1 MKLQVART
9 VMANR
14 DVVVGISIGLSC
26 LLGWWA
32 LRGKMPVNTQLETV
46 KVRIGTKKVI
56 PDPAKI
62 ETTGDW
68 YFLDHISSGLVVYD
82 HEKNV
87 FAPNI
92 AEKWDIAQ
100 DNKHIFK
107 LRKDLKFSDGSPITP
122 EDVEWSIKRLL
133 IKKTST
139 HLPLWSYIQ
148 GCETLNTITDKCSGI
163 KINEHGDLEII
174 LKTKSESFFLQM
186 ASPETGIWSKSDI
199 DPNDLSIKPTKYSGP
214 YKIKTQLENGF
225 VIERNENSLVSQKFL
240 NSPKQIEL
248 LSLPIGEAENLLQD
262 KKIDLVLRSHNPFGE
277 KQINSHVKVH
287 KTAPSTI
294 IYFHSV
300 HNNKSVQLI
309 GQDFIKALWNKKA
322 DEAIPADTF
331 LPFAAAYS
339 IKREAFLE
347 ELPQRSQKTIRI
359 GKPWTFY
366 SEEFVK
372 LLTTTANEVGIN
384 LEMVELSP
392 KKWADA
398 FEDKEAYKKIDFILA
413 PYVASDRYPAVQLRF
428 ITGQMKQPEIDLKE
442 AETPDLTPEKIE
454 VLKKYQTWLLKS
466 QSAVP
471 LFFTRMQIFHNAEI
485 DLGAQSKTD
494 GEIELW
500 RLTKKNL

>member
-1 MKLQVART
+1 
-9 VMANR
+9 MANR
-14 DVVVGISIGLSC
+14 DLVVGISIGLSC

-32 LRGKMPVNTQLETV
+32 LRGKMPVNTQLEIV

-68 YFLDHISSGLVVYD
+68 YFLDHISSGLVAYD

-87 FAPNI
+87 FSPNI

-100 DNKHIFK
+100 NNKHIFK

-133 IKKTST
+133 IKRTST

-148 GCETLNTITDKCSGI
+148 GCENLKSINDACSGLN
-163 KINEHGDLEII
+163 INEHGDLEII

-186 ASPETGIWSKSDI
+186 ASPETGIWSKTDI
-199 DPNDLSIKPTKYSGP
+199 DPTSLSIKPTKFSGP
-214 YKIKTQLENGF
+214 YKIKSQLENGF
-225 VIERNENSLVSQKFL
+225 VIERNEQSLISQKFL

-248 LSLPIGEAENLLQD
+248 FSLPIGGAEKLLQD

-277 KQINSHVKVH
+277 KQVNSHVKVH

-309 GQDFIKALWNKKA
+309 GQDFIKALWSKNA

-339 IKREAFLE
+339 IKRNDFLTA
-347 ELPQRSQKTIRI
+347 LPEQSQKTIRI

-366 SEEFVK
+366 SDNFIK
-372 LLTTTANEVGIN
+372 LLTTTASEVGIN
-384 LEMVELSP
+384 LEMIELSP
-392 KKWADA
+392 KEWSEA
-398 FEDKEAYKKIDFILA
+398 FEDKEAYKKFDFILA

-428 ITGQMKQPEIDLKE
+428 ITGQMKTPEIDLKE

-471 LFFTRMQIFHNAEI
+471 LFFTRMQIFHGAEI
-485 DLGAQSKTD
+485 DLGVQSKTD